1 MFNTILKL
9 KEVDKSQ
16 YLNQFVTN
24 LPGEHV
30 GVVAAIVIDFVLDFV
45 VGRFGLGAADDARTD
60 AARLLVAVQDLG
72 DAAVRNAQLAGN
84 NAGTDAGRGQFDDLQ
99 SNVVG
104 QRSAVDEHAAQLIDT
119 TLAYQIG
126 IGRTKNHQHVDH
138 RTRKR
143 RQV

>member
-1 MFNTILKL
+1 M
-9 KEVDKSQ
+9 
-16 YLNQFVTN
+16 
-24 LPGEHV
+24 
-30 GVVAAIVIDFVLDFV
+30 
-45 VGRFGLGAADDARTD
+45 GRFGLGAADDARTD

-119 TLAYQIG
+119 TLAYPKFNTNISHLVSPFCINSYSAAQSAAPDSLPNL
-126 IGRTKNHQHVDH
+126 KY
-138 RTRKR
+138 
-143 RQV
+143 